1 MKRLAMIGCERI
13 GSYHLDHLLQMNG
26 EVELAG
32 FCDLVPEKAE
42 HFCRRA
48 GSGRAFTDFR
58 RMYDEVRPDMVLICV
73 PPFCHGDI
81 EDETIRRGIH
91 FFVEK
96 PVSLDE
102 AFARRTAD
110 RVEEAGLITA
120 VGFQC
125 RYSNLIEPLK
135 GFLRGNKV
143 RLVEAS
149 RVNGVPE
156 MPWWPYKSK
165 SGGMLVE
172 SAIHQLDLIRWLV
185 DEPAVVCSFGEGGS
199 LSRQGY
205 DIDEVTTT
213 MIRFRNGALGV
224 MSAGCYATEGASFD
238 SKITFSAG
246 DSRAVHR
253 IIESLDFF
261 EKDENADGS
270 VFVTKGDGVLSKKVK
285 QISYRQ
291 ENDAGLEC
299 DRTFI
304 EAVISGNASAI
315 RCDYRDGLKSLI
327 FGLACNRSAETGVSV
342 EVVY

>member
-13 GSYHLDHLLQMNG
+13 GSYHLDHLLQMDG
-26 EVELAG
+26 RVELAG

-42 HFCRRA
+42 LFRRRA

-58 RMYDEVRPDMVLICV
+58 QMYDEVRPDMVFICV
-73 PPFCHGDI
+73 PPFAHGDI

-110 RVEEAGLITA
+110 RVKKAGLITA

-125 RYSNLIEPLK
+125 RYSILIEPLK
-135 GFLRGNKV
+135 AFLAGNEV

-156 MPWWPYKSK
+156 MPWWPYKNK

-172 SAIHQLDLIRWLV
+172 SAIHQLDLIRWLF
-185 DEPAVVCSFGEGGS
+185 DEPAAVCTFGEGGA
-199 LSRQGY
+199 LRRQGY

-213 MIRFRNGALGV
+213 IIRFRGGALGV

-246 DSRAVHR
+246 EKRAVHR
-253 IIESLDFF
+253 IIETLDFH
-261 EKDENADGS
+261 EKDEDAEGGI
-270 VFVTKGDGVLSKKVK
+270 FVTKGDGVLSKKTKTVTL
-285 QISYRQ
+285 RQ
-291 ENDAGLEC
+291 ENDAGLDC
-299 DRTFI
+299 DRTFV
-304 EAVISGNASAI
+304 EAVLSGDASAI
-315 RCDYRDGLKSLI
+315 RCDYADGVKSLI
-327 FGLACNRSAETGVSV
+327 FALACNRSAETGVPV
-342 EVVY
+342 EVAY